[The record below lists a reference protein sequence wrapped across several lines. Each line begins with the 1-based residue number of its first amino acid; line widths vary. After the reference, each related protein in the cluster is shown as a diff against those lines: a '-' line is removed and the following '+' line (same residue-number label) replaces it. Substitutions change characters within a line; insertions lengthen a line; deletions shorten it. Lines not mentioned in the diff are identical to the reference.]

1 MNGNRYELW
10 GTEKGFLINEI
21 SYMGCNWSC
30 YLGYNKGLQSGNLQQ
45 FTKNISNKLNLQNTQ
60 QMMHP
65 LQQMAQPMQQMTQP
79 LQQINQLQQQTTQSS
94 QQMKQPLPCH
104 LSSSES

>member
-1 MNGNRYELW
+1 MGDGKRVFN
-10 GTEKGFLINEI
+10 NEI

-30 YLGYNKGLQSGNLQQ
+30 YLGYNKRLQSGNLQQ

-79 LQQINQLQQQTTQSS
+79 LQQMKQLQQQTTQSS

>member
-1 MNGNRYELW
+1 MGDGKRVFN
-10 GTEKGFLINEI
+10 NEI

-30 YLGYNKGLQSGNLQQ
+30 YLGYNKRLQSGNLQQ

-79 LQQINQLQQQTTQSS
+79 F
-94 QQMKQPLPCH
+94 
-104 LSSSES
+104 